1 MNKSWLENLIAGSY
15 ALALHIIVVVLLVLG
30 VDSESTMV
38 TAPAAIN
45 IVQATVM
52 DELQVLEDIAQRK
65 ERFEEKKVEED
76 ARLAALEKKA
86 AEDKAALER
95 EVLERE
101 NEKLRAEKEKQHLV
115 ELEKQKK
122 VAEKK
127 KQEVEAKRKSKVE
140 QQRIAE
146 AEKAAVLKQKKIEQE
161 KQRKMEQERQ
171 AAEEKKAAELKQ
183 KKQDAEKKRKAE
195 EAKILKA
202 EKERK
207 AAEERKRAAAEKQR
221 LADEEKRKRE
231 EANRLLQDS
240 LAAEEREREESRISA
255 VVNQHMGMIRQR
267 IKRYWSE
274 PANAG
279 QGLQCTLRVSLLPN
293 GDVKKVSIEK
303 SSGNA
308 IFDRSAESAV
318 YKAAPWRQP
327 SDPKA
332 AEELRNFQFIFRPK

>member
-15 ALALHIIVVVLLVLG
+15 ALALHIIVVLLLFLG
-30 VDSESTMV
+30 VDSESTTV
-38 TAPAAIN
+38 TVPAAID

-52 DELQVLEDIAQRK
+52 GEQQVLDDIAQRK

-76 ARLAALEKKA
+76 ARLAALEKKVA
-86 AEDKAALER
+86 ADKATLEQ
-95 EVLERE
+95 EALERE
-101 NEKLRAEKEKQHLV
+101 NEKLRAEKDKQRLV
-115 ELEKQKK
+115 ELEQQKK
-122 VAEKK
+122 AAEKQQ
-127 KQEVEAKRKSKVE
+127 QEVDAKRKLEVE

-146 AEKAAVLKQKKIEQE
+146 AEKAAELRQKKIEQE
-161 KQRKMEQERQ
+161 KQRKVEQKRQ

-183 KKQDAEKKRKAE
+183 KKQDAEKNRKAE
-195 EAKILKA
+195 EAKRLKA
-202 EKERK
+202 EKERQV
-207 AAEERKRAAAEKQR
+207 AEEKKRIALEKQR
-221 LADEEKRKRE
+221 LADEDKRKRE

-240 LAAEEREREESRISA
+240 LAVEEREREESRITG

-274 PANAG
+274 PTNAG

-293 GDVKKVSIEK
+293 GDVKKVSIVK

-318 YKAAPWRQP
+318 YKAAPWPQP
-327 SDPKA
+327 RDPKA
-332 AEELRNFQFIFRPK
+332 AAALRDFQFIFRPK